1 MSAVKVI
8 SDRIFKSKQNKGNIS
23 RPIVKIGII
32 GIAIGLAVMI
42 LTVSIVLGFKHEI
55 TKRIT
60 GLTTDIAISN
70 ITINPGNEPEPIR
83 ICDDTLAKIKALDFV
98 EHVQA
103 TTFKNGLLKTDTE
116 NEGVL
121 LKGVDKNYDF
131 KFLKDHLVGG
141 SLPNLLGAEAGKD
154 ILISQSLAD
163 KLNLKLNDKVSI
175 YFLSQHDVIDSV
187 SGLTVRQ
194 SEQRSRKF
202 SVCGIFK
209 TDFTDFDE
217 KLSLV
222 DIRHLQKINY
232 WDSCMVGNY
241 EIKVKR
247 FEDVDAN
254 LEAMKDLMGYKYSV
268 NSVKEIYANIFIWLE
283 KLDVNGVIIVV
294 LMILVAT
301 INMITA
307 LLILILERTN
317 MIGLLKSLGMTNAS
331 VRNIFLRLSYRL
343 IGRGMLWGNIVGIS
357 LCLLQYYFKW
367 VKLDGETYYVNYV
380 AIQINWLYIVLLNI
394 GTFLVCALMLL
405 LPTLILSR
413 LTPLKTLNFD

>member
-1 MSAVKVI
+1 M
-8 SDRIFKSKQNKGNIS
+8 
-23 RPIVKIGII
+23 KIGII
-32 GIAIGLAVMI
+32 GISIGMAVMI
-42 LTVSIVLGFKHEI
+42 LTVGIVLGFKNEI
-55 TKRIT
+55 TQRIT

-70 ITINPGNEPEPIR
+70 VTINPGNEPEPIR
-83 ICDDTLAKIKALDFV
+83 ISKDSLAIIKSFDFV
-98 EHVQA
+98 QHVQA
-103 TTFKNGLLKTDTE
+103 TTFKNGLLKTETE

-121 LKGVDKNYDF
+121 LKGVDKDYDF
-131 KFLKDHLVGG
+131 SFLKAHLVSGK
-141 SLPNLLGAEAGKD
+141 LPDLNGAEAGKD
-154 ILISQSLAD
+154 IFISQSLAD
-163 KLNLKLNDKVSI
+163 KLNLKLQDKVSI
-175 YFLSQHDVIDSV
+175 YFLSQHNVIDSA
-187 SGLTVRQ
+187 SGLTIRQ

-241 EIKVKR
+241 EIKLKR
-247 FEDVDAN
+247 FENIDAN
-254 LEAMKDLMGYKYSV
+254 LEVLKNLMGYKYSV

-317 MIGLLKSLGMTNAS
+317 MIGLLKALGMSNPS
-331 VRNIFLRLSYRL
+331 VRNIFLRISYRL
-343 IGRGMLWGNIVGIS
+343 IGKGLIWGNVIGIG
-357 LCLLQYYFKW
+357 LCLLQYYFRW

-380 AIQINWLYIVLLNI
+380 AIQINWLY
-394 GTFLVCALMLL
+394 
-405 LPTLILSR
+405 
-413 LTPLKTLNFD
+413 